1 MLWNYNTYK
10 HKDGHECEDEH
21 EHRNEHNEGAT
32 AFILELQEQTE
43 RTAVIYCACQNMII
57 SIR

>member
-21 EHRNEHNEGAT
+21 EHRNEHNEGAS
-32 AFILELQEQTE
+32 ASVLELQEQTE
-43 RTAVIYCACQNMII
+43 RTAVIHCACQNTT
-57 SIR
+57 